1 MICDNSKFIKLLE
14 NDLDFLINYKAKL
27 EQQQSS
33 VQDIKHINM
42 QIKKLKRRIKEL
54 KATDGMEFNEIT
66 FRDGK
71 VIYNE
76 DLDRIQIIFNTLPS
90 QKIVKLV
97 QNSGFKWSDYT
108 KSWQR
113 YFNAN
118 GITATKWVLY
128 KIQELERNELILMNI
143 DGYIEHFDNTFKTNI
158 LETMK
163 DKEFP
168 MLNLA
173 FYEIGEFLYARSC
186 ESKEIT
192 EQKNKISQQLNSIE
206 SIKEKKL
213 IDKYRELDNDLR
225 DDTDK
230 QLLTFG
236 FCLCYE
242 QLKEMNALK

>member
-1 MICDNSKFIKLLE
+1 MICNNSKFIKLLE

-27 EQQQSS
+27 EQQKSS
-33 VQDIKHINM
+33 VQDIKHTNM

-54 KATDGMEFNEIT
+54 KATDGMEFNEVT
-66 FRDGK
+66 FRDGR

-90 QKIVKLV
+90 QKKVELL
-97 QNSGFKWSDYT
+97 QNSGFKWS
-108 KSWQR
+108 SSNQIWQR
-113 YFNAN
+113 FFNRSSVIAV
-118 GITATKWVLY
+118 KWFLY
-128 KIQELERNELILMNI
+128 KLQELERDEVIMMNI
-143 DGYIEHFDNTFKTNI
+143 TEYIKHFDKTFKTNI
-158 LETMK
+158 IETMK
-163 DKEFP
+163 DKDFP

-173 FYEIGEFLYARSC
+173 FYEIGELLYARSC

-192 EQKNKISQQLNSIE
+192 EQKKKIEKQLNSIE

-213 IDKYRELDNDLR
+213 IDTYRELDNDLR

>member
-1 MICDNSKFIKLLE
+1 MLFQLQDYLKFSC
-14 NDLDFLINYKAKL
+14 N
-27 EQQQSS
+27 
-33 VQDIKHINM
+33 
-42 QIKKLKRRIKEL
+42 
-54 KATDGMEFNEIT
+54 
-66 FRDGK
+66 
-71 VIYNE
+71 
-76 DLDRIQIIFNTLPS
+76 RIQIIFNTLPS
-90 QKIVKLV
+90 QKIVELV

-113 YFNAN
+113 YFNEN

-128 KIQELERNELILMNI
+128 KIQELERNEVILMNI

-158 LETMK
+158 LETVK

-173 FYEIGEFLYARSC
+173 FYEIGEFLYARNC